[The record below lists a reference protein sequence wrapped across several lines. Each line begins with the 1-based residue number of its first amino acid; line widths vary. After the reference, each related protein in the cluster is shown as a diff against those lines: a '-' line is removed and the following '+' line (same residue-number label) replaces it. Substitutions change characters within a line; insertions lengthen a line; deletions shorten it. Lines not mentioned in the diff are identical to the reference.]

1 MHPARFQVSRRHK
14 DPIDSK
20 RVCRPSRWGNGFK
33 VDEMPGQTK
42 EQKHFEAVQ
51 RFRSWMNSND
61 PKAMELKEQ
70 LPELKGKNLGCFC
83 PLHLACHADVLLEM
97 ANPRN

>member
-1 MHPARFQVSRRHK
+1 MHPTRFQVSRRHK
-14 DPIDSK
+14 DPVDSK

-51 RFRSWMNSND
+51 RFRSWINSND
-61 PKAMELKEQ
+61 SKALELKEQ

-83 PLHLACHADVLLEM
+83 PPHLACHADVLLEM